1 MSYDDENL
9 DFNKI
14 DKELDAAV
22 EADKRYYREND
33 AKFRAVHQK
42 VATYDEFRDIVLASH
57 IKPLEKGDRISECKM
72 TQPWNTV
79 ANKEIPVNYDKNTEN
94 QTQQNSNRIP
104 KTSQEFGKHW
114 KKSLKTL
121 DEKYKYLIDIGG
133 EKLTKIFHAEISFG
147 LLGDIIQALTMYRLD
162 EMSCVVDILDKL
174 TTINRFSL
182 SVQFLSSKEKVVC
195 KQLFEKLLKDSADDE
210 TIQDKLKCMD
220 TLYEICDQK

>member
-22 EADKRYYREND
+22 EADQRYYREND

-79 ANKEIPVNYDKNTEN
+79 ANKHTPVNYDKVSEN
-94 QTQQNSNRIP
+94 QTQQDSNTIP
-104 KTSQEFGKHW
+104 QTSHEFLKHW

-121 DEKYKYLIDIGG
+121 DEKCNYLIDIG
-133 EKLTKIFHAEISFG
+133 EERLTKIFHAEISFG
-147 LLGDIIQALTMYRLD
+147 LLGDIIQALTMYKLD

-174 TTINRFSL
+174 TIINRFSL

-210 TIQDKLKCMD
+210 TIQDKLKCMKL
-220 TLYEICDQK
+220 LYEICDQI